1 MPDIV
6 PDDDPFIRSL
16 REAGIRP
23 PPPRRGGGR
32 TGPGARPPR
41 IVIVGLIVLFLL
53 FVFLPGL
60 TTPIADWLWFSEI
73 GFQRVFATKFAAQ
86 WMIGLAAGLIA
97 FAVLY
102 GNARYALR
110 GMVVTDTPVR
120 GPVTDIGDVAAAVGV
135 YATRIVRVLA
145 LPWAA
150 MLSFFIAL
158 AMAAQWNSALQAIHR
173 TSFGRIDP
181 IFGRDIGYYV
191 FVLPAIEA
199 AVGFAF
205 VLLLLALA
213 LVALPIHFA
222 RAEVA
227 RSGENLV
234 IPSHAQQ
241 HFAILAGLLL
251 LVIAIR
257 THFVAIPGL
266 LFGEHLPL
274 SGANYVDLHVRVPA
288 MHLQS
293 IAALAGAA
301 LIAWSGMRGRLVYV
315 AVRVVAG
322 YAILTVL
329 ATLVPS
335 AYQRLVVQANELT
348 RESAQIAHHIKAT
361 RDAWGLDGVELR
373 ELGAATELTPA
384 MIAAN
389 RATID
394 NVRLWDREPLL
405 QTFGQIQSIR
415 TYYDFV
421 SVDDDRYRIGGQLR
435 QVMLSARELDTD
447 ALPTKGFINE
457 HLTYTHGMGVTLG
470 PSNEVTQEGLPVL
483 FVKDLPPVSSIE
495 LRITR
500 PQIYYGEQSNDF
512 VLAPSGQQ
520 EFDYPAGEGDAAV
533 YSKYDGRGGVPVAS
547 FARRLLFALRFSS
560 FNILLSRD
568 LTDRTRI
575 LYNRSVRDRAERA
588 LPFVMFDRDP
598 YMVVAN
604 DGRLKW
610 LLDGYTSTDRYPY
623 SQPVSPGVNYMRNS
637 IKVVIDAYDGDV
649 AAYVSAPDDPIV
661 RTLAKIYPG
670 LLKPLATMPADLRA
684 HLRYPEDLFRL
695 QTSLY
700 ATYHMS
706 NAETFYHR
714 EDQWQVPGAPAVSQS
729 SAGERAS
736 ARGRVAG
743 ESFLRHMVMRLPGEK
758 SPEFILMRPF
768 TPRQKDNLAAWMV
781 ARNDAEHYGKLAV
794 YRFPRQS
801 LVFGPNQIAN
811 RINQDTEVSRQIS
824 LWDQRGSE
832 VLRGELLV
840 LPIEGSLIYVQP
852 LYLRAEGGRIPEL
865 KRVIVAQEGRVAM
878 AETLDAALIALFGAG
893 SLPAAAPRDFARGA
907 ATPAPAPT
915 AAASATDTAPR
926 AATTDLARRAT
937 EHFDRARAAQRA
949 DDWSTYGAEMKKLGE
964 VLRQLDAQRSTPR

>member
-1 MPDIV
+1 MPDLV

-16 REAGIRP
+16 RAAGVRP
-23 PPPRRGGGR
+23 PPPRGSE
-32 TGPGARPPR
+32 TGQPPRPPR
-41 IVIVGLIVLFLL
+41 LVILAGLALLLL

-60 TTPIADWLWFSEI
+60 TTPVSDWLWFNEI
-73 GFQRVFATKFAAQ
+73 GFQRIFVTRFVAEWA
-86 WMIGLAAGLIA
+86 IGIVSGVIA

-102 GNARYALR
+102 SNARYALH
-110 GMVVTDTPVR
+110 GLATGPIPVQTPI
-120 GPVTDIGDVAAAVGV
+120 TDIGSAAAAMGAHV
-135 YATRIVRVLA
+135 VRLVRMLA
-145 LPWAA
+145 LPWTALLA
-150 MLSFFIAL
+150 FFVAL
-158 AMAAQWNSALQAIHR
+158 GMAAQWNTALLAINR
-173 TSFGRIDP
+173 TPFGQVDP

-191 FVLPAIEA
+191 FVMPAIEA

-205 VLLLLALA
+205 VVLLLSLV

-222 RAEVA
+222 RAEIA
-227 RSGENLV
+227 RTGDSIV
-234 IPSHAQQ
+234 IPSHAQR
-241 HFAILAGLLL
+241 HFAIVAGLLL

-257 THFVAIPGL
+257 THFVGIPGL

-274 SGANYVDLHVRVPA
+274 SGANYVDLHLRVPA
-288 MHLQS
+288 MHLLS

-301 LIAWSGMRGRLVYV
+301 LIAWSGMRGRLVYG

-322 YAILTVL
+322 YAILMVL
-329 ATLVPS
+329 SILIPS
-335 AYQRLVVQANELT
+335 AYQRLVVQANELS
-348 RESAQIAHHIKAT
+348 RETPQIAHHIKAT
-361 RDAWGLDGVELR
+361 RDAWGIGTVQMR

-470 PSNEVTQEGLPVL
+470 PSNAVTQEGLPVL
-483 FVKDLPPVSSIE
+483 FIKDLPPVSSVDV
-495 LRITR
+495 RVTR

-533 YSKYDGRGGVPVAS
+533 YSRYDGRGGVPVAS
-547 FARRLLFALRFSS
+547 FARRLLFSLRFGS

-575 LYNRSVRDRAERA
+575 LYHRSIRERAQRA
-588 LPFVMFDRDP
+588 LPFLAFDRDP
-598 YMVVAN
+598 YMVIAS

-610 LLDGYTSTDRYPY
+610 LADGYTTTDRYPY
-623 SQPVSPGVNYMRNS
+623 SQPVAGGVNYMRNTV
-637 IKVVIDAYDGDV
+637 KVVIDAYDGDV
-649 AAYVSAPDDPIV
+649 AAYISEPNDPII
-661 RTLAKIYPG
+661 RTLSKIYPG
-670 LLKPLATMPADLRA
+670 LLRPLTTMPADLRA
-684 HLRYPEDLFRL
+684 HLRYPEDLFRV
-695 QTSLY
+695 QTALY
-700 ATYHMS
+700 ATYHMG
-706 NAETFYHR
+706 NPETFYHR

-736 ARGRVAG
+736 PAGRVAG
-743 ESFLRHMVMRLPGEK
+743 EAFLRHMVMRLPGEQT
-758 SPEFILMRPF
+758 PEFILMRPF

-781 ARNDAEHYGKLAV
+781 ARNDGANYGKLEV

-840 LPIEGSLIYVQP
+840 LPIEGSLLYVQP
-852 LYLRAEGGRIPEL
+852 LYLRAQGGRIPEL
-865 KRVIVAQEGRVAM
+865 KRVVVAQEGRVAM
-878 AETLDAALIALFGAG
+878 AETLDAALRALFGDGAG
-893 SLPAAAPRDFARGA
+893 AADSRTLADAAPSAPAATGA
-907 ATPAPAPT
+907 AG
-915 AAASATDTAPR
+915 ATDTATGSTV
-926 AATTDLARRAT
+926 ADLARRAND
-937 EHFDRARAAQRA
+937 HFERARAAQRA
-949 DDWSTYGAEMKKLGE
+949 DDWSTYGAEMKRLGD
-964 VLRQLDAQRSTPR
+964 VLRQLDARQRASPR